1 MRAAKFKPES
11 WMHLASNSWEMLLV
25 KALISDLMANSLR
38 TCSQHFHSSHCAK
51 GFCFALVPTVT
62 CMIRRSTVSYVLQ
75 ENALCNVSWVSLAL
89 PGEVLWL
96 FSSHLRSWQ
105 FTVAVSSNF
114 CRVFSEKKK
123 TNMWTSKATCVL
135 FCVQAQ
141 LFTSFSQSE
150 SMWGDQKVLC
160 FNPELKN
167 IPCFHRTPFNAFIN
181 NAPIREHASPLVFGL
196 LKEFTLH

>member
-25 KALISDLMANSLR
+25 KVLISDLMANSLR

-51 GFCFALVPTVT
+51 GFCFALVPIVT

-96 FSSHLRSWQ
+96 FSSYLRSWQ

-123 TNMWTSKATCVL
+123 RTCGLRRQHAYCFVYKPNCLRAFHRASQCGGIRRFCVL
-135 FCVQAQ
+135 ILNSRIF
-141 LFTSFSQSE
+141 
-150 SMWGDQKVLC
+150 
-160 FNPELKN
+160 
-167 IPCFHRTPFNAFIN
+167 
-181 NAPIREHASPLVFGL
+181 LVFIEL
-196 LKEFTLH
+196 RLMRL